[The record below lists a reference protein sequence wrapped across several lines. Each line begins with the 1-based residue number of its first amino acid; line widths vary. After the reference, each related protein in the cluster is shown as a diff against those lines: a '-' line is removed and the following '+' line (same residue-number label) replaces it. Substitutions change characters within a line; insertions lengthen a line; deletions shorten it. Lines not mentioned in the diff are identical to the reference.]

1 LIPTGYEHE
10 VAKLLHHEDELHL
23 DIRTLSFRFVFN
35 PAKPRKSVA
44 DLQQYK
50 LGSGT
55 VGGRK
60 DAEIDKQIAFWGNY
74 AEHGIA
80 DEAART
86 SALKFQTEFGELDK
100 KLASQPYLM
109 GDKLSVLDIAWF
121 IYVDRLTLAAYPFK
135 RLHPRVSDWFA
146 RLMQKPEFAKEVAL
160 PPQISEN
167 FAATRRAHAQAGKS
181 LELVAGF

>member
-1 LIPTGYEHE
+1 MIPAGYEQE

-35 PAKPRKSVA
+35 PTRPRKSVA

-55 VGGRK
+55 VGGQQ
-60 DAEIDKQIAFWGNY
+60 DEQIEKQIAFWSGY
-74 AEHGIA
+74 AEHGIS
-80 DEAART
+80 DEAARA
-86 SALKFQTEFGELDK
+86 SALKFRTEFNDLNE
-100 KLASQPYLM
+100 KLATQPYLM

-135 RLHPRVSDWFA
+135 RLHPHVSDWFA
-146 RLMQKPEFAKEVAL
+146 RLLQKPEFAKEVTL
-160 PPQISEN
+160 SPQVREG